1 MDRCVNVDGEA
12 YLACSPLGDR
22 AGLRYKVSIVI
33 NPLVLMNG
41 IARARTT
48 AYARSPLWLPLRQ
61 ARAFAMGSLASFVL
75 LVLHQGRYSIVAG
88 VIAAIVLDLG
98 LVFNFVARLSPAQ
111 TRDLMLSRRGLISKA
126 LLYDRMLL
134 GVMASI
140 AFLNISLR
148 DASSHHA
155 SLSVDIAMYSLG
167 ILAIWAELQL
177 SFALTYA
184 SVFFAGNPTRLSD
197 GDESKELIFAGSD
210 PPVFLDF
217 LYVATT
223 VALTFSMSDVSV
235 ESSRLRRIVLF
246 HALLSFF
253 FYSLILSVVANLVVT
268 T

>member
-1 MDRCVNVDGEA
+1 MPWDDEGNSQNNDLC
-12 YLACSPLGDR
+12 PF
-22 AGLRYKVSIVI
+22 
-33 NPLVLMNG
+33 
-41 IARARTT
+41 T
-48 AYARSPLWLPLRQ
+48 AVVALRQ
-61 ARAFAMGSLASFVL
+61 ARAFAMGSAVSIVFVA
-75 LVLHQGRYSIVAG
+75 LHQGRYSIVAG
-88 VIAAIVLDLG
+88 VIGAIVLDLA
-98 LVFNFVARLSPAQ
+98 LVFTFITRLSAAQ
-111 TRDLMLSRRGLISKA
+111 TRELMVSRRGAVNKS

-134 GVMASI
+134 GVLASV

-155 SLSVDIAMYSLG
+155 SLSVDIVMYSLG

-184 SVFFAGNPTRLSD
+184 SLFFAGNPARLSD

-217 LYVATT
+217 VYVATT

-235 ESSRLRRIVLF
+235 ESSRLRRVVLF